1 MKRLGYLKLWGVV
14 ALVLPLLTVACSDDD
29 PAEPARVEIDA
40 AGSTVTFTYNDLEP
54 REVSFST
61 NRAWTVEV
69 PAGSWVSVSPLEG
82 EAVQRPITL
91 SYLPPVA
98 VALPPGVLEEYRDE
112 ASPSGIVMPGEESRG
127 GRAAAPFQE
136 LSL

>member
-61 NRAWTVEV
+61 NRAWTVERFP
-69 PAGSWVSVSPLEG
+69 PAAG
-82 EAVQRPITL
+82 
-91 SYLPPVA
+91 
-98 VALPPGVLEEYRDE
+98 
-112 ASPSGIVMPGEESRG
+112 
-127 GRAAAPFQE
+127 
-136 LSL
+136 